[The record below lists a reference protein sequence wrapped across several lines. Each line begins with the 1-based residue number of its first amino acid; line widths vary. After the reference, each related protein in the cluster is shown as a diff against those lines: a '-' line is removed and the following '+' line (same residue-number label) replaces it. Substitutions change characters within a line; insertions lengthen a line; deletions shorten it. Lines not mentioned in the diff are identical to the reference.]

1 MTVFPKAW
9 VAGPVEHFVL
19 LCTIFLRKVAVVGSE
34 TIGDDVNRDRFPHKR
49 IAKMVRVVSDNL
61 F

>member
-9 VAGPVEHFVL
+9 LAGPVEH
-19 LCTIFLRKVAVVGSE
+19 FLRKVAVVGSE
-34 TIGDDVNRDRFPHKR
+34 TIGDDVSPDRFSYKL
-49 IAKMVRVVSDNL
+49 IVKMVRVVSDNL